1 MYKFS
6 YPNTTVTNIPK
17 VGHRTNRE
25 EQKHREG
32 NETRDNNRRKAMSD
46 SIGK

>member
-17 VGHRTNRE
+17 VGRSTNGE
-25 EQKHREG
+25 GQKHRDG
-32 NETRDNNRRKAMSD
+32 NEARDNNRRKEMSD